1 LLWIVG
7 MMIAAVLLSGCQA
20 TTRAAT
26 SEPLSASGTIR
37 AMEVRVASELGGR
50 ILEVRTEVGAQ
61 VQAGD
66 VLVVLDETL
75 FLLQLSPA
83 EAAVATAQADLAV
96 IQAGPRPE
104 EIAAARAALA
114 LATAQRDG
122 ALSAWENAQAMVC
135 LLYTSPSPRDQR
147 GSRMPSSA

>member
-1 LLWIVG
+1 
-7 MMIAAVLLSGCQA
+7 
-20 TTRAAT
+20 
-26 SEPLSASGTIR
+26 
-37 AMEVRVASELGGR
+37 MEVRVASELGGR